1 MTDATIVGTKYVSK
15 TTLIDKMTEIEFT
28 TAGDY
33 VLPAGTVIAGII
45 DGKNG
50 GKVSAVARNSTT
62 GIYTLTLA
70 LGASGVTNS
79 VFVLLG

>member
-15 TTLIDKMTEIEFT
+15 TTLIDKMMEIEFT

-33 VLPAGTVIAGII
+33 TLPAGTIIAGII
-45 DGKNG
+45 TGKNG
-50 GKVSAVARNSTT
+50 GKVNAVALAS
-62 GIYTLTLA
+62 GAYTLTLA